1 MNSKD
6 LTVAAPSS
14 GTTSKTTALHHYRG
28 LNWRKAASMKGTT
41 KQTVGTLVGTLGVVT
56 VFNSFKFHMVDPFW
70 LGGAITILG
79 VALGVLGWKLIARGR
94 SDVALEAARHNDDQV
109 ARHQA
114 YLAGEGPDT
123 RQHDSAPEHVSEKKS
138 SLEDPPDQR

>member
-1 MNSKD
+1 MVRRNQNRLPGS
-6 LTVAAPSS
+6 LVA
-14 GTTSKTTALHHYRG
+14 
-28 LNWRKAASMKGTT
+28 
-41 KQTVGTLVGTLGVVT
+41 LVAMGGPT
-56 VFNSFKFHMVDPFW
+56 VDPFW

-114 YLAGEGPDT
+114 HLAGEGSDA
-123 RQHDSAPEHVSEKKS
+123 RQYGSASEHTLEKES
-138 SLEDPPDQR
+138 SLRDPPDQR

>member
-1 MNSKD
+1 
-6 LTVAAPSS
+6 
-14 GTTSKTTALHHYRG
+14 
-28 LNWRKAASMKGTT
+28 MKGTT

-56 VFNSFKFHMVDPFW
+56 VFNSFKFHTVDPFW
-70 LGGAITILG
+70 LGGAITIVG
-79 VALGVLGWKLIARGR
+79 VALVVLGWKLITRGR

-114 YLAGEGPDT
+114 YLAGEGPDA
-123 RQHDSAPEHVSEKKS
+123 RQHDTASEHTSQKES